1 MSYYKFLRPA
11 GTGPF
16 TGYDWGTVPGTWVDA
31 EVNAGA
37 GDVVPC
43 RDGIHACRVE
53 DLPYWLTEELWRI
66 DLDGPL
72 VIHENK
78 VVARRGR
85 LGTRVEQW
93 TRAAAREFSVACVC
107 RVAYHAAAELRGA
120 GLAALAESIEAAAA
134 AFGQNGIGQ
143 KGKGDTLDEHARAG
157 IEAAVQD
164 PGSTANLLSAYV
176 IDALESLDV
185 DPPAALAYIAA
196 RAANQRSAILGD
208 AAHLDAAH
216 LDAVHL
222 DDPYLDE
229 RRWQASWLAT
239 RLGLPTP
246 AGSSAP

>member
-1 MSYYKFLRPA
+1 MSYYKFLRPS
-11 GTGPF
+11 GTSPF
-16 TGYDWGTVPGTWVDA
+16 TGYAWGAMPGRWVEA
-31 EVNAGA
+31 GVNVGVGVGDVA

-78 VVARRGR
+78 VVAGRGR
-85 LGTRVEQW
+85 LGARVEEW

-107 RVAYHAAAELRGA
+107 RVAHHAAAELRDA
-120 GLAALAESIEAAAA
+120 GLAAFAERLEAAAA
-134 AFGQNGIGQ
+134 AFGRNG
-143 KGKGDTLDEHARAG
+143 KADALDEHARAG
-157 IEAAVQD
+157 IEAAVRD
-164 PGSTANLLSAYV
+164 LGSTANLLSAYV

-208 AAHLDAAH
+208 TAY
-216 LDAVHL
+216 L

-229 RRWQASWLAT
+229 RRWQARWLAT
-239 RLGLPTP
+239 RLGLPAP
-246 AGSSAP
+246 ALDGGEAVIHP